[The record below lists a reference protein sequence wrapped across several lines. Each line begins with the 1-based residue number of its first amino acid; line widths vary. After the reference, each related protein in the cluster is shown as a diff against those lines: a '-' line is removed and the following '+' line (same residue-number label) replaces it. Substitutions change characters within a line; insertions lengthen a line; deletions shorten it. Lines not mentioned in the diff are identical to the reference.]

1 MIRETFAVL
10 ALGALALAQTAPT
23 IAPLRTAPIEKFT
36 VNPGFRDWART
47 VLAGTTIIG
56 GNSSNRGGLFAVDT
70 VTGKLKWAFRP
81 TGTASG
87 NPFVATAPAVSG
99 GLAIV
104 PMGNTLVA
112 VTIATGR
119 EAWRGP
125 ATAQSAAVAA
135 DAGMAFV
142 LGEDA
147 NFHALD
153 AATGREKW
161 AVPFPARG
169 SCNSVPV
176 ARGGSVYV
184 SRNVLVKAGDANQPA
199 QYFRHLVALDAST
212 GQERWR
218 YPASPTGTVGLCIE
232 EPLVAGGTYF
242 GVSGETL
249 YAINLTTGRDLWPPV
264 EVRAPIDGRERA
276 FPLAGLVDAGDVL
289 VGVTPVA
296 LMAFDKATG
305 RRAWQMPG
313 QYRQDAPS
321 TAVAGGVLYV
331 QGHPGAK
338 PTIEMQG
345 ANRLPGRQAR
355 GADAGAAGRT
365 PERHRPRD
373 PHRAVV
379 VLASDGGSQLAFR
392 IRHSGRWRTVG
403 GFVPGV
409 GQAPVGSAPSPAP
422 RPDPAIAPRAAD

>member
-1 MIRETFAVL
+1 VSFRFADRGATTLAVL
-10 ALGALALAQTAPT
+10 ALGGTLTLAQTTSTVAS
-23 IAPLRTAPIEKFT
+23 LRTAPVEQFT
-36 VNPGFRDWART
+36 VNPGFRDWARP

-70 VTGKLKWAFRP
+70 SAGKLKWAFRP

-125 ATAQSAAVAA
+125 ATARSAAVAA
-135 DAGMAFV
+135 DGGVAFV

-169 SCNSVPV
+169 SCDSIPM
-176 ARGGSVYV
+176 AQGGNVYV
-184 SRNVLVKAGDANQPA
+184 TRNVLVKAGDANRSGE
-199 QYFRHLVALDAST
+199 YYRHLAALDAST
-212 GQERWR
+212 GEERWR
-218 YPASPTGTVGLCIE
+218 YPASPAGTIGMCVDQAVVTGD
-232 EPLVAGGTYF
+232 TYF
-242 GVSGETL
+242 AVGGQTL
-249 YAINLTTGRDLWPPV
+249 YAINLKTGRDLWPPV
-264 EVRAPIDGRERA
+264 EVRASIDGRERA
-276 FPLAGLVDAGDVL
+276 VELAGLVDAGAVL

-296 LMAFDKATG
+296 VMAFDKATG
-305 RRAWQMPG
+305 RPAWQVPG
-313 QYRQDAPS
+313 QYRQNAPS

-338 PTIEMQG
+338 PAPEVQDRIVYQG
-345 ANRLPGRQAR
+345 GKPV
-355 GADAGAAGRT
+355 
-365 PERHRPRD
+365 E
-373 PHRAVV
+373 
-379 VLASDGGSQLAFR
+379 
-392 IRHSGRWRTVG
+392 
-403 GFVPGV
+403 
-409 GQAPVGSAPSPAP
+409 QAPVLPGGHLNGIDLATRTVLWSFS
-422 RPDPAIAPRAAD
+422 RPTAEANWPFGYVIPVDGGLWVDSYQALVKLQ

>member
-1 MIRETFAVL
+1 MAGNIPGFCGATTLGVM
-10 ALGALALAQTAPT
+10 ALGGVLALAQAATS
-23 IAPLRTAPIEKFT
+23 IAPLRTAPVEQFT
-36 VNPGFRDWART
+36 VNPGHRDWART

-70 VTGKLKWAFRP
+70 ITGKLKWAFRP

-87 NPFVATAPAVSG
+87 NPFVATAPAVSD

-112 VTIATGR
+112 ATIATGR

-125 ATAQSAAVAA
+125 ATARSAAVAV
-135 DAGMAFV
+135 DSGMAFV

-147 NFHALD
+147 SFHALD
-153 AATGREKW
+153 AAAGREKW
-161 AVPFPARG
+161 ALPFPARG
-169 SCNSVPV
+169 SCKSVPV
-176 ARGGSVYV
+176 ARGGSIYV

-199 QYFRHLVALDAST
+199 QYFRHLVALDAGT

-218 YPASPTGTVGLCIE
+218 YPASPTGTVGLCIDE
-232 EPLVAGGTYF
+232 AIVAGNTYF

-249 YAINLTTGRDLWPPV
+249 YAINLATGRDLWPPV

-276 FPLAGLVDAGDVL
+276 FPLGGLVDAGDVL
-289 VGVTPVA
+289 VGVTQVA
-296 LMAFDKATG
+296 IVAFDKATG
-305 RRAWQMPG
+305 RAAWQMPG

-338 PTIEMQG
+338 PTIEPQG
-345 ANRLPGRQAR
+345 RIVYQGGKPVEQTPVLPG
-355 GADAGAAGRT
+355 GRLNAIDLATRTVLWSFSRPTAEANWSFGYVT
-365 PERHRPRD
+365 P
-373 PHRAVV
+373 V
-379 VLASDGGSQLAFR
+379 DGGLWVDSY
-392 IRHSGRWRTVG
+392 
-403 GFVPGV
+403 
-409 GQAPVGSAPSPAP
+409 QAL
-422 RPDPAIAPRAAD
+422 IKLQ

>member
-1 MIRETFAVL
+1 MSKNIDGAATLAVVAL
-10 ALGALALAQTAPT
+10 AGALTLAQTAPG
-23 IAPLRTAPIEKFT
+23 IAPLRTAPTEKFT

-70 VTGKLKWAFRP
+70 VTGKLKWSFRP
-81 TGTASG
+81 AGTKSG

-99 GLAIV
+99 GAAIA

-135 DAGMAFV
+135 DGGLAFV

-161 AVPFPARG
+161 AAPFPARG
-169 SCNSVPV
+169 SCRSLPV
-176 ARGGSVYV
+176 ARDGTVYV
-184 SRNVLVKAGDANQPA
+184 ARNVVVKAGDANRA
-199 QYFRHLVALDAST
+199 AEYYRHLVALDAST

-218 YPASPTGTVGLCIE
+218 YPASPAGTAGICVDEAI
-232 EPLVAGGTYF
+232 VAGDTYF
-242 GVSGETL
+242 AVGGQTL
-249 YAINLTTGRDLWPPV
+249 YAIDLKTGRALWPPI
-264 EVRAPIDGRERA
+264 EVRAAVDGRERS
-276 FPLAGLVDAGDVL
+276 FELAGLVDAGAVL
-289 VGVTPVA
+289 VGVTRVS

-305 RRAWQMPG
+305 RIAWQVPG
-313 QYRQDAPS
+313 QYRESAPS

-338 PTIEMQG
+338 PTIEVQDRVVYQG
-345 ANRLPGRQAR
+345 GKPVEQTPVLPGGHLNAIDL
-355 GADAGAAGRT
+355 ATRT
-365 PERHRPRD
+365 VLWSFSRPTAEANW
-373 PHRAVV
+373 PFGYVIPV
-379 VLASDGGSQLAFR
+379 DGGLWVDSY
-392 IRHSGRWRTVG
+392 
-403 GFVPGV
+403 
-409 GQAPVGSAPSPAP
+409 QALVKLQ
-422 RPDPAIAPRAAD
+422 

>member
-1 MIRETFAVL
+1 MANNIGGAATLAVAAL
-10 ALGALALAQTAPT
+10 AGALTLAQTAPG
-23 IAPLRTAPIEKFT
+23 IAPLRTAPTEKFT

-70 VTGKLKWAFRP
+70 VTGKLKWSFRP

-99 GLAIV
+99 GVAIA

-135 DAGMAFV
+135 DGGLAFV

-161 AVPFPARG
+161 AAPFPARG
-169 SCNSVPV
+169 SCRSLPV
-176 ARGGSVYV
+176 ARDGAVYV
-184 SRNVLVKAGDANQPA
+184 ARNVVVRAGDANRA
-199 QYFRHLVALDAST
+199 AEYYRHLVALDAST

-218 YPASPTGTVGLCIE
+218 YPASPAGTAGICVDEAI
-232 EPLVAGGTYF
+232 VAGDTYF
-242 GVSGETL
+242 AVGGQTL
-249 YAINLTTGRDLWPPV
+249 YAIDLKTGRALWPPI
-264 EVRAPIDGRERA
+264 EVRAAVDGRERS
-276 FPLAGLVDAGDVL
+276 FELAGLVEAGTLL
-289 VGVTPVA
+289 VGVTRVS

-305 RRAWQMPG
+305 RIAWQLPG
-313 QYRQDAPS
+313 QYRETAPS
-321 TAVAGGVLYV
+321 TAIAGGVLYV

-338 PTIEMQG
+338 PTIEVQDRVVYQG
-345 ANRLPGRQAR
+345 GKPVEQTPVLPGGHLNAIDL
-355 GADAGAAGRT
+355 ATRT
-365 PERHRPRD
+365 VLWSFSRPTAEANW
-373 PHRAVV
+373 PFGYVIPV
-379 VLASDGGSQLAFR
+379 DGGLWVDSY
-392 IRHSGRWRTVG
+392 
-403 GFVPGV
+403 
-409 GQAPVGSAPSPAP
+409 QALVKLQ
-422 RPDPAIAPRAAD
+422 

>member
-1 MIRETFAVL
+1 M
-10 ALGALALAQTAPT
+10 ALGGMLAIAQTT
-23 IAPLRTAPIEKFT
+23 TRIAPLRTAPVEKFT
-36 VNPGFRDWART
+36 VNPGHRDWART

-70 VTGKLKWAFRP
+70 ITGKLKWAFRP
-81 TGTASG
+81 AGTATG
-87 NPFVATAPAVSG
+87 NPFVATAPAVSN

-135 DAGMAFV
+135 VSGMAFV

-147 NFHALD
+147 SFHALD
-153 AATGREKW
+153 AETGREKW

-169 SCNSVPV
+169 SCKSVPV
-176 ARGGSVYV
+176 AIGGSVYV

-199 QYFRHLVALDAST
+199 QYFRHLVALDTST
-212 GQERWR
+212 GHERWR
-218 YPASPTGTVGLCIE
+218 YPASPAGTAGVCIDE
-232 EPLVAGGTYF
+232 AIVAGGAYF
-242 GVSGETL
+242 AVSGVTL
-249 YAINLTTGRDLWPPV
+249 YAINLETGRDLWPPV
-264 EVRAPIDGRERA
+264 EVRVPIDGRERA

-289 VGVTPVA
+289 VGVTQVA
-296 LMAFDKATG
+296 LVAFDKATG
-305 RRAWQMPG
+305 RPAWQMPG

-338 PTIEMQG
+338 PATETQG
-345 ANRLPGRQAR
+345 RIVYQGGKPVEQTPVLPGGHLNAIDL
-355 GADAGAAGRT
+355 ATRT
-365 PERHRPRD
+365 VLWSFSRPTAEANWSFGYVT
-373 PHRAVV
+373 PV
-379 VLASDGGSQLAFR
+379 DGGLWVDSY
-392 IRHSGRWRTVG
+392 
-403 GFVPGV
+403 
-409 GQAPVGSAPSPAP
+409 QAL
-422 RPDPAIAPRAAD
+422 IKLQ

>member
-1 MIRETFAVL
+1 MAQNIGGAAALAVAAL
-10 ALGALALAQTAPT
+10 AGALPLAQTAPG
-23 IAPLRTAPIEKFT
+23 IAPLRTAPTETFT

-70 VTGKLKWAFRP
+70 VTGKVKWSFRP

-99 GLAIV
+99 GVAIA

-125 ATAQSAAVAA
+125 ATALSAAVAA
-135 DAGMAFV
+135 DGGLAFV

-169 SCNSVPV
+169 SCRSLPV
-176 ARGGSVYV
+176 ARDGTVYV
-184 SRNVLVKAGDANQPA
+184 ARNVVVKAGDANRA
-199 QYFRHLVALDAST
+199 AEYYRHLVALDAST

-218 YPASPTGTVGLCIE
+218 YPASPAGTAGICVDEAI
-232 EPLVAGGTYF
+232 VAGDTYF
-242 GVSGETL
+242 AVGGQTL
-249 YAINLTTGRDLWPPV
+249 YAIDLKTGRALWPPI
-264 EVRAPIDGRERA
+264 EVRAAVDGRERS
-276 FPLAGLVDAGDVL
+276 FELAGLVDAGTVL
-289 VGVTPVA
+289 VGVTRVS

-305 RRAWQMPG
+305 RLAWQVPG
-313 QYRQDAPS
+313 QYRESAPS
-321 TAVAGGVLYV
+321 TAIAGGVLYV

-338 PTIEMQG
+338 PTIEVQDRVVYQG
-345 ANRLPGRQAR
+345 GKPVEQTPVLPGGHLNAIDL
-355 GADAGAAGRT
+355 ATRT
-365 PERHRPRD
+365 VLWSFSRPTAEANW
-373 PHRAVV
+373 PFGYVIPV
-379 VLASDGGSQLAFR
+379 DGGLWVDSY
-392 IRHSGRWRTVG
+392 
-403 GFVPGV
+403 
-409 GQAPVGSAPSPAP
+409 QALVKLQ
-422 RPDPAIAPRAAD
+422 